1 MAIIALK
8 AWYLEQYEPI
18 RETIKKPCTLRLS
31 RNSLLKT
38 GLRADFLDDRIEVE
52 GSDWFER
59 YLEGKTVEFYL
70 QGSGTYIVS
79 NIDLVSQEIYFTK
92 CTSISGLEPIIY
104 YSPQNHDRSANEA
117 ITSTLNHIVDDLSE
131 RSRIPLSLEVTPR
144 SLESPLRLS
153 NSQFRKITK
162 SLLLIADVTP
172 ISSISGE
179 QSAIPRLENAGL
191 DSLEGRLE
199 PSANAKQRRCAP
211 AHDRIPRSEL
221 LIDPNVCVE
230 LGYGIQDKDN
240 GQILLLNRSRQD
252 LQGKMPF
259 DMAGYK
265 QLSFTSEERL
275 SKSLPKL
282 IKTLLQRY
290 NLF

>member
-18 RETIKKPCTLRLS
+18 RETIQKPCTLRLS

-38 GLRADFLDDRIEVE
+38 GLRADFLDDRLEVE
-52 GSDWFER
+52 GSDWFQR
-59 YLEGKTVEFYL
+59 YLEGKTVEFYI
-70 QGSGTYIVS
+70 QGSGTYLVS

-92 CTSISGLEPIIY
+92 CNSISGLEPIIY
-104 YSPQNHDRSANEA
+104 YSPQSHYEAANVA
-117 ITSTLNHIVDDLSE
+117 ITSILNNIVDDLNK
-131 RSRIPLSLEVTPR
+131 RSRIPLRLEATPR
-144 SLESPLRLS
+144 SSESPLRIS
-153 NSQFRKITK
+153 NSQFKRITK

-172 ISSISGE
+172 ISSIPGE
-179 QSAIPRLENAGL
+179 QEL
-191 DSLEGRLE
+191 
-199 PSANAKQRRCAP
+199 
-211 AHDRIPRSEL
+211 EL

-240 GQILLLNRSRQD
+240 GQILLLNMERQE

-259 DMAGYK
+259 DMVGYK
-265 QLSFTSEERL
+265 QLSFTSAQRL

-282 IKTLLQRY
+282 IETLLQRY

>member
-18 RETIKKPCTLRLS
+18 KTTIKKPCTLRLS

-38 GLRADFLDDRIEVE
+38 GLRADFLDDRLEVE
-52 GSDWFER
+52 GTDWFQL
-59 YLEGKTVEFYL
+59 YLEGKTIEFYI

-92 CTSISGLEPIIY
+92 CNSISGLEPIIY
-104 YSPQNHDRSANEA
+104 YSPQSHYQAANEA
-117 ITSTLNHIVDDLSE
+117 ITSTLNTIIEDLTT
-131 RSRIPLSLEVTPR
+131 RSRIPLSLEVTPQP
-144 SLESPLRLS
+144 SGSPLRLS
-153 NSQFRKITK
+153 NSQFKKITK

-179 QSAIPRLENAGL
+179 
-191 DSLEGRLE
+191 
-199 PSANAKQRRCAP
+199 K
-211 AHDRIPRSEL
+211 SEL
-221 LIDPNVCVE
+221 LVDPNVCVE

-240 GQILLLNRSRQD
+240 GQILLLRMERDD
-252 LQGKMPF
+252 LRGEMPF
-259 DMAGYK
+259 DMVGYK
-265 QLSFTSEERL
+265 QLSFTDADRL

-282 IKTLLQRY
+282 VETLLQRY

>member
-38 GLRADFLDDRIEVE
+38 GLRADFLDDRTEVE

-70 QGSGTYIVS
+70 QGSGTYVVS

-92 CTSISGLEPIIY
+92 CNSISGLEPIIY
-104 YSPQNHDRSANEA
+104 YSPQNHYEAANEA
-117 ITSTLNHIVDDLSE
+117 ITSTLNNIIDDLNE
-131 RSRIPLSLEVTPR
+131 RSRIPLTLEVTPR

-172 ISSISGE
+172 ISSIPGE
-179 QSAIPRLENAGL
+179 
-191 DSLEGRLE
+191 
-199 PSANAKQRRCAP
+199 K
-211 AHDRIPRSEL
+211 RSQL

-240 GQILLLNRSRQD
+240 GQILLLNRSRED

-259 DMAGYK
+259 DMVGYK
-265 QLSFTSEERL
+265 QLSFTNAEQL

>member
-38 GLRADFLDDRIEVE
+38 GLRADFLDDRTEVE

-59 YLEGKTVEFYL
+59 HLEGKTVEFYL

-92 CTSISGLEPIIY
+92 CNSISGLEPIIY

-117 ITSTLNHIVDDLSE
+117 IASTLNNIIDNLSE

-179 QSAIPRLENAGL
+179 QS
-191 DSLEGRLE
+191 
-199 PSANAKQRRCAP
+199 
-211 AHDRIPRSEL
+211 EL

-240 GQILLLNRSRQD
+240 GQILLLNRERED

-265 QLSFTSEERL
+265 QLSFINEERL

>member
-38 GLRADFLDDRIEVE
+38 GLRADFLDDRTEVE

-179 QSAIPRLENAGL
+179 QP
-191 DSLEGRLE
+191 
-199 PSANAKQRRCAP
+199 
-211 AHDRIPRSEL
+211 EL

>member
-8 AWYLEQYEPI
+8 AWYLEQYEPV
-18 RETIKKPCTLRLS
+18 RETIQKPCTLRLS

-38 GLRADFLDDRIEVE
+38 GLRTDFLDDRLEVE
-52 GSDWFER
+52 GSDWFQR
-59 YLEGKTVEFYL
+59 YLEGRTVEFYI
-70 QGSGTYIVS
+70 QGSGTYLVS

-92 CTSISGLEPIIY
+92 CSSISGLEPIIY
-104 YSPQNHDRSANEA
+104 YSPQSHYQAANEA
-117 ITSTLNHIVDDLSE
+117 ITSTLNDLVDDLGE

-144 SLESPLRLS
+144 SSESPLRLS

-172 ISSISGE
+172 IGSIRGE
-179 QSAIPRLENAGL
+179 
-191 DSLEGRLE
+191 
-199 PSANAKQRRCAP
+199 K
-211 AHDRIPRSEL
+211 SEL
-221 LIDPNVCVE
+221 SVDPNVCVE

-240 GQILLLNRSRQD
+240 GQILLLRMERPD

-265 QLSFTSEERL
+265 QLSFSSAKQL
-275 SKSLPKL
+275 SKSLPQL
-282 IKTLLQRY
+282 IETLLQRY
-290 NLF
+290 SLF